1 MYVQIIKYMTGKFK
15 AKYKNKYSETV
26 SLIKIKTSIF
36 LYFNFLFDNYMQ
48 AIQFPT
54 YYTDHI
60 NFNA

>member
-15 AKYKNKYSETV
+15 AKYINITIKNSV
-26 SLIKIKTSIF
+26 F
-36 LYFNFLFDNYMQ
+36 LYFNFLFDDYMQ
-48 AIQFPT
+48 AIRQPT

>member
-1 MYVQIIKYMTGKFK
+1 MTGKFK
-15 AKYKNKYSETV
+15 AKYINKYNDK
-26 SLIKIKTSIF
+26 KI
-36 LYFNFLFDNYMQ
+36 LYFNISIFSFDNYMQ

>member
-1 MYVQIIKYMTGKFK
+1 MYVQIIKYMTAKFK
-15 AKYKNKYSETV
+15 ANDK
-26 SLIKIKTSIF
+26 KTLYFYISIF
-36 LYFNFLFDNYMQ
+36 IFDNYMK

>member
-1 MYVQIIKYMTGKFK
+1 MTGKFK
-15 AKYKNKYSETV
+15 AKYINKKYYDR
-26 SLIKIKTSIF
+26 KT
-36 LYFNFLFDNYMQ
+36 LYFNISNVLFDMYMQ

>member
-1 MYVQIIKYMTGKFK
+1 MTGKFK
-15 AKYKNKYSETV
+15 AKYKNIT
-26 SLIKIKTSIF
+26 IKTLYFYISIF
-36 LYFNFLFDNYMQ
+36 IFDNYMK

>member
-1 MYVQIIKYMTGKFK
+1 MTGKFK
-15 AKYKNKYSETV
+15 AKYINKKYFDR
-26 SLIKIKTSIF
+26 KT
-36 LYFNFLFDNYMQ
+36 LYFNISNVLFDNYVP

>member
-1 MYVQIIKYMTGKFK
+1 MTGKFK
-15 AKYKNKYSETV
+15 AKYKNEYSVTT
-26 SLIKIKTSIF
+26 KTSIF
-36 LYFNFLFDNYMQ
+36 LYFNLLFDNYMQ

>member
-15 AKYKNKYSETV
+15 AKYINKKYFDR
-26 SLIKIKTSIF
+26 KT
-36 LYFNFLFDNYMQ
+36 LYFNISNVLFDNYVP